1 MAGKPSRK
9 PLVFQQTPV
18 YNTVPCISF
27 PKEDD
32 GSMPVYEYECS
43 SCGGRFEAV
52 QKFSDPVL
60 TVCRLCSGSPV
71 RKVLSAPAFV
81 LKGSG
86 WYVTD
91 YPSADRKKA
100 SEEGKP
106 ASPAA
111 DTKSPACAGSGCP
124 SKS

>member
-1 MAGKPSRK
+1 
-9 PLVFQQTPV
+9 
-18 YNTVPCISF
+18 
-27 PKEDD
+27 
-32 GSMPVYEYECS
+32 MPVYEYACG
-43 SCGGRFEAV
+43 SCGGRFDAM

-60 TVCRLCSGSPV
+60 THCRLCNASGV
-71 RKVLSAPAFV
+71 RKVLAPPAFV

-100 SEEGKP
+100 SASEKP
-106 ASPAA
+106 ATSTEGAKA
-111 DTKSPACAGSGCP
+111 PACASGACAGGACP